1 MFRKHIN
8 NHKNED
14 LLLFLKAIHN
24 EDYGLIKS
32 LITENKIDI
41 NAQNGMGQTALYKA
55 VLRNNLQLIELLLEL
70 GALTEIGPLGNTPLN
85 AAVQQGNWPVIQLL
99 FKYHADKN
107 KLNGSNSTILHSAVI
122 EVKLSDG
129 ALKPNWDLITWL
141 IEQGIDYN
149 YKDKFGRKVKD
160 ILCSVDTGYGKV
172 LDKIIENHLKGTKS
186 PIKMEGIFYATEDLP
201 SQTSEPP
208 KKKLK

>member
-1 MFRKHIN
+1 MATTIEIQPNIITPAIKEQPYFQNHLSYLARSDAHHDLKDVFSN
-8 NHKNED
+8 NEYSSNTKLRDAFDGALPVGASQFYNED
-14 LLLFLKAIHN
+14 AALKSVFVN
-24 EDYGLIKS
+24 DPRS
-32 LITENKIDI
+32 LKDI
-41 NAQNGMGQTALYKA
+41 LESIQNVTSAKTSETI
-55 VLRNNLQLIELLLEL
+55 VDI
-70 GALTEIGPLGNTPLN
+70 
-85 AAVQQGNWPVIQLL
+85 
-99 FKYHADKN
+99 
-107 KLNGSNSTILHSAVI
+107 GSNSTILHSAVI